1 MRQIGLI
8 GKIKIR
14 AKRRIHSLL
23 ALFGVRL
30 VRTNVAT
37 GPSYGLETSFFP
49 LLQRFGFAPK
59 HIVDVGANRGY
70 WTRHAFK
77 YFPHAAY
84 TLVEPQDHLK
94 YYIEDLVA
102 RGCKITWINAGCS
115 DRPGTLPL
123 IVGLRDDSSTFVLT
137 DLEGQPGRQRISVP
151 VTTLNQ
157 IVASSSAPLPDM
169 VKIDAEGFDL
179 KVLAGASD
187 LFGKT
192 DIFLVEAAVRTGS
205 AYENSVAAVASFMA
219 KAGYNLMDIT
229 DLNRSPKHGVLWLC
243 ELAFLRDG
251 STLLDAA
258 TSYE

>member
-14 AKRRIHSLL
+14 AKRRIHSFL

-49 LLQRFGFAPK
+49 LLQRLGFAPK

-77 YFPHAAY
+77 YFPDAAY

-115 DRPGTLPL
+115 DRSWDASPNCGPS
-123 IVGLRDDSSTFVLT
+123 R
-137 DLEGQPGRQRISVP
+137 RQ
-151 VTTLNQ
+151 
-157 IVASSSAPLPDM
+157 
-169 VKIDAEGFDL
+169 
-179 KVLAGASD
+179 
-187 LFGKT
+187 
-192 DIFLVEAAVRTGS
+192 
-205 AYENSVAAVASFMA
+205 
-219 KAGYNLMDIT
+219 
-229 DLNRSPKHGVLWLC
+229 
-243 ELAFLRDG
+243 
-251 STLLDAA
+251 
-258 TSYE
+258 

>member
-14 AKRRIHSLL
+14 AKRRIHSFL

-49 LLQRFGFAPK
+49 LLQRLGFAPK

-77 YFPHAAY
+77 YFPDAAY

-115 DRPGTLPL
+115 DCSWNP
-123 IVGLRDDSSTFVLT
+123 
-137 DLEGQPGRQRISVP
+137 
-151 VTTLNQ
+151 
-157 IVASSSAPLPDM
+157 
-169 VKIDAEGFDL
+169 
-179 KVLAGASD
+179 
-187 LFGKT
+187 
-192 DIFLVEAAVRTGS
+192 
-205 AYENSVAAVASFMA
+205 
-219 KAGYNLMDIT
+219 
-229 DLNRSPKHGVLWLC
+229 SPKCGPS
-243 ELAFLRDG
+243 RRQ
-251 STLLDAA
+251 
-258 TSYE
+258 